1 MVGENRDRE
10 LIAEAAAEYDVPFE
24 LLEEL
29 LGVAEDFP
37 GFAAYGAK
45 TDFSRRIAQILDRA
59 AQQQA
64 QS

>member
-1 MVGENRDRE
+1 MAEENRERE
-10 LIAEAAAEYDVPFE
+10 LIVEAAAQFDVPVA

-29 LGVAEDFP
+29 LGVAENFT
-37 GFAAYGAK
+37 GFAAYGSK
-45 TDFSRRIAQILDRA
+45 TDFSRRIALILDEA